1 MSMISPAPLQSPA
14 RPMRAKTS
22 AFAVLD
28 CLARARGGNVGI
40 LFIAVFPALIA
51 FGLVCV
57 DGAYLYFRNLLLHQT
72 VQAAALA
79 AGNRLTSYYTSGTNS
94 TAAIVTAAQTFGT
107 ANMPAAQYGTVISAG
122 NVVVGNWDSTTGAF
136 TSLTA
141 SGGTSPNAV
150 RVTGINSTA
159 NSNSVAL
166 FFGGILGQPTK
177 DLTTAAIASYG
188 TGQAFN
194 TLVVSDL
201 SGSFAPS
208 IANQQAAASAILDCV
223 ADASPATSN
232 FGIVGFNGRSSMP
245 LPPGL
250 AKQNRASY
258 RNVIGQ
264 LKACT
269 QPGGPPCGGSN
280 AASGIYAAIQEF
292 SNPRYA
298 NTRKNMIVITDG
310 VPNANAVIYTAA
322 EGIYPTPTSPTPT
335 CTNTCTD
342 ADLWTMTQ
350 NQAAV
355 ARAAGISVSTIYYSG
370 GTNGPDQAAYA
381 TALATLTGGTGV
393 AMVAPSSARITSTF
407 AGFCATM
414 SSALKSVM

>member
-1 MSMISPAPLQSPA
+1 MSLNLPPSW
-14 RPMRAKTS
+14 RAILTR
-22 AFAVLD
+22 
-28 CLARARGGNVGI
+28 LARAREGNTGV
-40 LFIAVFPALIA
+40 LFIAIFPALIG

-72 VQAAALA
+72 VQASALA
-79 AGNRLTSYYTSGTNS
+79 AGNRLSTYYSSGNNSS
-94 TAAIVTAAQTFGT
+94 TAIVSMAQTLAV
-107 ANMPAAQYGTVISAG
+107 ANMPAAQYGTVVPAG
-122 NVVVGNWDSTTGAF
+122 NVVLGNWDSTASTF
-136 TSLTA
+136 TSLAA

-150 RVTGINSTA
+150 KVTGINTNA

-177 DLTTAAIASYG
+177 DLTTTAIASYG

-194 TLVVSDL
+194 TLIVSDL

-208 IANQQAAASAILDCV
+208 ITNQQAAASAILDCV

-232 FGIVGFNGRSSMP
+232 FGIVGFNGRSSIP

-250 AKQNRASY
+250 AKQNKASHKSA
-258 RNVIGQ
+258 IGQ

-269 QPGGPPCGGSN
+269 QPGGPPCSGSN
-280 AASGIYAAIQEF
+280 AASGIYAAIQIF
-292 SNPRYA
+292 SNPSFA

-310 VPNANAVIYTAA
+310 VPNANPITYTVAD
-322 EGIYPTPTSPTPT
+322 GIYPTPASPTPT
-335 CTNTCTD
+335 CTNNCTD
-342 ADLWTMTQ
+342 ANLQTMAQ

-370 GTNGPDQAAYA
+370 STNGPDQAAYA
-381 TALATLTGGTGV
+381 AFLATLTGGTGV
-393 AMVAPSSARITSTF
+393 AMVAPSSARISSTF

-414 SSALKSVM
+414 ASALKSVM